1 MNRNSLEALVGC
13 SVLCITIFFALFVYK
28 STEGVRSHQNTYS
41 LNAKF
46 QNVEGIASG
55 SDVMIAGVKVG
66 RVDSVSL
73 DKKNF
78 MAVAVLNIDSDIP
91 LATDSQA
98 SVLTGGLLGSKYL
111 SIIPGSDESL
121 LKDGDQ
127 IKYTQ
132 SAINIESLIGRIVY
146 SIGSK

>member
-1 MNRNSLEALVGC
+1 
-13 SVLCITIFFALFVYK
+13 
-28 STEGVRSHQNTYS
+28 